1 MRDNLK
7 MLGARG
13 VPFCLYP
20 QKELAMT
27 IQLSDH
33 FTYSRLVRFTLPSI
47 AMMIFTSIY
56 GVVDGIFV
64 SNFAGKTAF
73 AAINLIIPYL
83 MVFGTLGF
91 MVGTGGTAL
100 VSMTLGMGDRK
111 KANEIFSLLTYTALI
126 GGIALTILSM
136 VFMRPAARLL
146 GAEGQMLEDA
156 VTYGYIVQSVLTAY
170 ILQYAFQSFCIAAE
184 KPNLALNMTLVSG
197 CTNIV
202 LDALFV
208 GAFRWGL
215 IGAAVA
221 TALAQTAGAVIPI
234 VYFARKN
241 PSLLKLGKCR
251 FDGRALLRTAT
262 NGSSELMSNL
272 SMSLVSMLYNI
283 QLMAYAG
290 EDGIA
295 AYGVIMYVN
304 FIFIAVFIGLSIG
317 AAPIIGF
324 NHGAQNHTELRNVLK
339 KCLTLLLGFALVLTL
354 AAELLARPL
363 AGIFVGYDETLHEL
377 TTRGF
382 RIYILSFLL
391 CGFNIFGS
399 SFFTA
404 LNNGLISALISFLR
418 TLVFQIGAVLVL
430 PLIFKLDGIWWSVV
444 AAELGSL
451 MLTLWFMARY
461 RHRYH
466 YA

>member
-1 MRDNLK
+1 
-7 MLGARG
+7 
-13 VPFCLYP
+13 
-20 QKELAMT
+20 MT

-33 FTYSRLVRFTLPSI
+33 FTFSRLLRFTLPSI

-73 AAINLIIPYL
+73 AAVNLIMPYV

-91 MVGTGGTAL
+91 MIGTGGTAL
-100 VSMTLGMGDRK
+100 ISMTIGTGDRK
-111 KANEIFSLLTYTALI
+111 KANEIFSLLTYTAVI
-126 GGIALTILSM
+126 GGIVLTVLSIA
-136 VFMRPAARLL
+136 FMRPAAKLL
-146 GAEGQMLEDA
+146 GGQGQMLEDA
-156 VTYGYIVQSVLTAY
+156 VLYGCIVQTALPAY
-170 ILQYAFQSFCIAAE
+170 ILQFAFQSFCVAAE
-184 KPNLALNMTLVSG
+184 KPNLSLIMTIVSG
-197 CTNIV
+197 CANIV

-208 GAFRWGL
+208 GVFRWGL
-215 IGAAVA
+215 VGAAVA
-221 TALAQTAGAVIPI
+221 TAFAQILGAVIPLL
-234 VYFARKN
+234 YFARDN
-241 PSLLKLGKCR
+241 GSLLKLGRCSLDVK
-251 FDGRALLRTAT
+251 ALLRTAA

-272 SMSLVSMLYNI
+272 SMSLVSMLYNL
-283 QLMAYAG
+283 QLMAHAG

-324 NHGAQNHTELRNVLK
+324 NHGAENHGELRNVLK
-339 KCLTLLLGFALVLTL
+339 KCLTLLAAFSVALTL
-354 AAELLARPL
+354 AAELIARPL
-363 AGIFVGYDETLHEL
+363 SGIFVGYDPALHDL

-399 SFFTA
+399 AFFTA

-418 TLVFQIGAVLVL
+418 TLVFQIGAVLLL
-430 PLIFKLDGIWWSVV
+430 PLVFELDGIWWSVV

-451 MLTLWFMARY
+451 ALTAGFMMKY
-461 RHRYH
+461 RKRYH
-466 YA
+466 YG

>member
-1 MRDNLK
+1 
-7 MLGARG
+7 
-13 VPFCLYP
+13 
-20 QKELAMT
+20 MT

-33 FTYSRLVRFTLPSI
+33 FTYSRLIRFTLPSI

-73 AAINLIIPYL
+73 AAINLIMPYI

-91 MVGTGGTAL
+91 MIGTGGTAL
-100 VSMTLGMGDRK
+100 VSMTLGTGDRK
-111 KANEIFSLLTYTALI
+111 KANEIFSMLTYTAIL
-126 GGIALTILSM
+126 GGVVLTVLSIA
-136 VFMRPAARLL
+136 FMRPAARLL
-146 GAEGQMLEDA
+146 GGQGQMLEDA
-156 VTYGYIVQSVLTAY
+156 VTYGCIVQSVLTAY
-170 ILQYAFQSFCIAAE
+170 ILQFAFQSFCMAAE
-184 KPNLALNMTLVSG
+184 KPNLALIMTLVSG
-197 CTNIV
+197 CANIV

-208 GAFRWGL
+208 GLLRWGL

-221 TALAQTAGAVIPI
+221 TATAQAAGAIIPI
-234 VYFARKN
+234 VYFARPN
-241 PSLLKLGKCR
+241 PSLLRLGRCS
-251 FDGRALLRTAT
+251 FDGKALLRTAT

-272 SMSLVSMLYNI
+272 SMSLVSMLYNL
-283 QLMAYAG
+283 QLMAHAG

-324 NHGAQNHTELRNVLK
+324 NHGAQNHPELKNVLK
-339 KCLTLLLGFALVLTL
+339 KCLTLLLAFALVLTL
-354 AAELLARPL
+354 TAELVSRPL
-363 AGIFVGYDETLHEL
+363 AGIFVGYDKALHDM

-430 PLIFKLDGIWWSVV
+430 PLIFELDGIWWSVV
-444 AAELGSL
+444 AAELGSIA
-451 MLTLWFMARY
+451 LTAFFMVKY
-461 RHRYH
+461 RKRYH

>member
-1 MRDNLK
+1 
-7 MLGARG
+7 
-13 VPFCLYP
+13 
-20 QKELAMT
+20 MT

-33 FTYSRLVRFTLPSI
+33 FTYSRLIRFTLPSI

-73 AAINLIIPYL
+73 AAINLIMPYI

-91 MVGTGGTAL
+91 MIGTGGTAL
-100 VSMTLGMGDRK
+100 VSMTLGTGDRK
-111 KANEIFSLLTYTALI
+111 KANEIFSLLTYTAII
-126 GGIALTILSM
+126 GGIVLTVLSIA
-136 VFMRPAARLL
+136 FMRPAAKLL
-146 GAEGQMLEDA
+146 GGQGQMLEDA
-156 VTYGYIVQSVLTAY
+156 VTYGCIVQSVLTAY
-170 ILQYAFQSFCIAAE
+170 ILQFAFQSFCMAAE
-184 KPNLALNMTLVSG
+184 KPNLALIMTVVSG

-208 GAFRWGL
+208 GVFRWGL

-221 TALAQTAGAVIPI
+221 TATAQAAGAIIPI
-234 VYFARKN
+234 VYFARPN
-241 PSLLKLGKCR
+241 PSLLRLGRCS
-251 FDGRALLRTAT
+251 FDGKALLRTAT

-272 SMSLVSMLYNI
+272 SMSLVSMLYNL
-283 QLMAYAG
+283 QLMAHAG

-324 NHGAQNHTELRNVLK
+324 NHGAQNHPELKNVLK
-339 KCLTLLLGFALVLTL
+339 KCLTLLLAFALVLTL
-354 AAELLARPL
+354 AAELVSRPL
-363 AGIFVGYDETLHEL
+363 AGIFVGYDEALHDM
-377 TTRGF
+377 TPRGF

-430 PLIFKLDGIWWSVV
+430 PLIFELDGIWWSVV
-444 AAELGSL
+444 AAELGSIA
-451 MLTLWFMARY
+451 LTAFFMVKY
-461 RHRYH
+461 RKRYH